1 MLNTKR
7 KTSNKKQCELGQKPI
22 LPLFYNRSRETKEEA
37 LEIDRE
43 LISHREETEDRG
55 GRGSEWDGNKKRTM
69 MRGGTLG
76 WGERRLR
83 KTEREDNYAKN
94 VQLVQRQGELNEE
107 NSSPPIFRLFI
118 LNFSPSVFL
127 HLRSTYLQIQG
138 VSNGELDDV
147 QFLKFENISYRV
159 FPNGALFFFVIIR
172 ICT

>member
-1 MLNTKR
+1 M
-7 KTSNKKQCELGQKPI
+7 G
-22 LPLFYNRSRETKEEA
+22 RE
-37 LEIDRE
+37 
-43 LISHREETEDRG
+43 
-55 GRGSEWDGNKKRTM
+55 
-69 MRGGTLG
+69 
-76 WGERRLR
+76 GERRLR

-107 NSSPPIFRLFI
+107 NSSPPIFSLFI